1 MKVFSQLGLAGS
13 AGVTVY
19 VATALIFMVE
29 LFGEVTGLYLYR
41 NTWFR
46 HELTEIFTLVG
57 FLVGAFLIW
66 HSHRSV
72 LIRNHEIEKLL
83 RAAQGEFSAMITL
96 QFDEWGLSEAE
107 RDIAMLTTKGMSVA
121 EIADLRQTSQGTVK
135 SQNSSIYRKAGVNSR
150 TQLIGLLIEELLVDA
165 APTSP
170 TSATAA

>member
-1 MKVFSQLGLAGS
+1 MKLFEQIGWAGV

-19 VATALIFMVE
+19 VAAALIFFME
-29 LFGEVTGLYLYR
+29 LLGDVTGIYLH
-41 NTWFR
+41 NNSWFT
-46 HELTEIFTLVG
+46 HELTEIFTFIG
-57 FLVGAFLIW
+57 FLVGAALIW

-72 LIRNHEIEKLL
+72 LLRNREIEKLL

-121 EIADLRQTSQGTVK
+121 EIAELRHTTIGTVK

-150 TQLIGLLIEELLVDA
+150 TQLISVLIEDLLIHAPPESA
-165 APTSP
+165 AIT
-170 TSATAA
+170 